1 MSPRVLIVDD
11 EESVTVTMAAILEM
25 DGYSVAT
32 ALRADDALTQIEA
45 EEFDLVLTDLRLDDF
60 DGMDVLAAA
69 RRKSPETVGI
79 VLTGYASLES
89 AVKALREGAYD
100 YMLKPADVEELRA
113 TVARGI
119 ERRKLGEQLRARVAD
134 LEAAN
139 RTINELNEGLQDRI
153 AHATA
158 ELHARVRDLDEART
172 ELQTSY
178 EKLQE
183 LDKLKSQFLSI
194 ASHEL
199 KTPITAMSGFLQV
212 ALRRVRRL
220 GGGEAAAPVAEGLR
234 TITEQLEVVYRQTG
248 KLARLVDELLDVS
261 RIQTGRIEFRYG
273 EVDLSELAN
282 EVATRMQ
289 LTTAVHEIS
298 VRRDSANVVTADR
311 DHLEQVLNNLVANAI
326 KYSPTG
332 GSIAIDIRPDDG
344 GVRISVTD
352 QGIGIPEKE
361 LDAIFGLFYRSPYRS
376 ASDAAGMG
384 LGLYIS
390 KEIVVR
396 HGGRIWAESGGVK
409 GSTLNVVIPRMPIGS
424 TKPDAAQPS
433 AARR

>member
-1 MSPRVLIVDD
+1 MREQPRVLVVDN
-11 EESVTVTMAAILEM
+11 EQSVVVTVKAILQL
-25 DGYSVAT
+25 DGYDVAT
-32 ALRADDALTQIEA
+32 TTSGAQARTMVREV
-45 EEFDLVLTDLRLDDF
+45 EYDLVLIDLHLDDS
-60 DGMDVLAAA
+60 DGLDLLKAV
-69 RRKSPETVGI
+69 RERHPETVTI
-79 VLTGYASLES
+79 VLTGHASLES
-89 AVKALREGAYD
+89 AIQALRAGAYD
-100 YMLKPADVEELRA
+100 YLVKPSEVEELRS

-119 ERRKLGEQLRARVAD
+119 ERRRLGQELRLRVTE
-134 LEAAN
+134 LAA
-139 RTINELNEGLQDRI
+139 LNASLQQRI
-153 AHATA
+153 DEATA
-158 ELHARVRDLDEART
+158 ELKER
-172 ELQTSY
+172 Y
-178 EKLQE
+178 EQLKE
-183 LDKLKSQFLSI
+183 LDRMKSQFLSI

-220 GGGEAAAPVAEGLR
+220 SGGEAAAPVAEGLR